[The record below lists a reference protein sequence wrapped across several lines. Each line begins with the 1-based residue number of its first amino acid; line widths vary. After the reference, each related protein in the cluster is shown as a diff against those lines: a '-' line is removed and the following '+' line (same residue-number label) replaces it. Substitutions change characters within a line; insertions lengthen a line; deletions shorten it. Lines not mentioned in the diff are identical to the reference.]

1 MDFKNRMKK
10 MGFSLMEILIAI
22 FIVAILAMVTVPI
35 INRQMEKTEE
45 YSYYLAYRTVEKL
58 SGQIVA
64 LGDPDEIAL
73 NMDDTKIAKKKEPFG
88 EKLAR
93 LINLNGIKVYLA
105 SLQQRFVHTETYIL
119 KHFIPKTMALS
130 VEMKDSVGEWSTE
143 DYDELWLAY
152 HVCNGEN
159 IVKAKKEQIINN
171 EDGTTTT
178 KVVDE
183 YYTKSD
189 FNNCDGYTKENIAN
203 QLKKNENI
211 LTAFFEFPIFVGSET
226 ALSAETATFLLNQTE
241 KPNAKAFCTE
251 YYRTKGAGKKT
262 IDDIE
267 KNIEIIFEEDVESDI
282 DDDEDEGKDE
292 SDEATAVT
300 GQVSPPTS
308 EVSGYCRI
316 NATYTV
322 NYSEEDPDQNVSAR
336 PSFAENWC
344 TVNGYVNMTNTGYP
358 DTISCEC
365 KPGFIPSYNNEKACF
380 QPCTEKD
387 EAPYSNKT
395 GGRVCCST
403 DYDTE
408 HQKCCP
414 KFSTYSE
421 TEKKCVCISLYKEDG
436 GKCVLDTCPPGS
448 TKKDDVCV
456 VNPPIIKAENFCNQ
470 ITKHWNISSSHCT
483 GFSTSND
490 TKYNESVYN
499 AAMGNNNGKYLS
511 IDAQKSAFKNIT
523 PNITFSNGLKMWI
536 LGDKAASITGLS
548 YYPNPYADNPVTS
561 SQNMCR
567 RIENVHSAIGCY
579 NANGYFCK
587 SENVCL
593 TMDDNSKA
601 QLRDARN
608 CCGALDMSDVQLAA
622 ASAGKDWKEDPT
634 AYAVGGFTI
643 FVDINGDKG
652 DGTLWDDVYPFFV
665 GANGTVYPGYP
676 LDAPKGENAISALYL
691 GGNSEK
697 QLPTDVYYYNSTD
710 ESRERKLAFAGVSYA
725 RAVCSARK
733 LSKFTP
739 YCMNLGEKFNGGTDD
754 LKGSSY
760 IQDDNSATSKNPC
773 DKYNC
778 FVSVRQ
784 KLKSF

>member
-1 MDFKNRMKK
+1 MDLKKHMKK

-35 INRQMEKTEE
+35 INKQMEKTEE
-45 YSYYLAYRTVEKL
+45 YSYYLAYRTVEKMA
-58 SGQIVA
+58 GQIVA
-64 LGDPDEIAL
+64 LGDPDEVAL

-93 LINLNGIKVYLA
+93 LVNLNGIKIYFA

-119 KHFIPKTMALS
+119 KHFMPKTLALSVTLDGLNEEWGSDDYDYIWLAYQVCSGKQIPKTKNVVTNA
-130 VEMKDSVGEWSTE
+130 
-143 DYDELWLAY
+143 
-152 HVCNGEN
+152 
-159 IVKAKKEQIINN
+159 
-171 EDGTTTT
+171 DGTTTEQI
-178 KVVDE
+178 V
-183 YYTKSD
+183 YYAKAD
-189 FNNCDGYTKENIAN
+189 FENCKGYTDADSVNDI
-203 QLKKNENI
+203 KKHEI
-211 LTAFFEFPIFVGSET
+211 LADELFSFEAFSGLDKMS
-226 ALSAETATFLLNQTE
+226 LATGAATIIIGQAD
-241 KPNAKAFCTE
+241 KPNAKAFCE
-251 YYRTKGAGKKT
+251 EFFRTKASGKRT
-262 IDDIE
+262 INE
-267 KNIEIIFEEDVESDI
+267 VEHTISVNYNP
-282 DDDEDEGKDE
+282 DEDSSVEVPDNDNEDEDGYEGSTEDMVE
-292 SDEATAVT
+292 TPMTE
-300 GQVSPPTS
+300 TS
-308 EVSGYCRI
+308 GLCHISS
-316 NATYTV
+316 TYV
-322 NYSEEDPDQNVSAR
+322 LDYEDEDPNQNVSAR
-336 PSFAENWC
+336 PEFAANWC
-344 TVNGYVNMTNTGYP
+344 VNNGYVNMTNTGAP

-365 KPGFIPSYNNEKACF
+365 LSGFVPSYNNEKACF
-380 QPCTEKD
+380 QPCAEKD
-387 EAPYSNKT
+387 EAPYANNT
-395 GGRVCCST
+395 GGRVCCAT
-403 DYDTE
+403 DYDPE

-414 KFSTYSE
+414 KNSTYNE
-421 TEKKCVCISLYKEDG
+421 TEKKCKCISMYKEEG
-436 GKCVLDTCPPGS
+436 GSCVLDRCPPGS

-456 VNPPIIKAENFCNQ
+456 VNPPIIKAENFCKQ
-470 ITKHWNISSSHCT
+470 ITKHWNISDSHCS

-490 TKYNESVYN
+490 TKNYEAVYN
-499 AAMGNNNGKYLS
+499 AAMGASGGKYLS
-511 IDAQKSAFKNIT
+511 INSQKSAFKNIT

-536 LGDKAASITGLS
+536 LGDKAASIPGLS
-548 YYPNPYADNPVTS
+548 YYPNPYDDNPVTA

-567 RIENVHSAIGCY
+567 RVENAHTAIACY

-593 TMDDNSKA
+593 TMDDNSKSA
-601 QLRDARN
+601 LRDARN
-608 CCGALDMSDVQLAA
+608 CCGALDMSDIQLAA

-634 AYAVGGFTI
+634 AYAIGGFTI

-676 LDAPKGENAISALYL
+676 LDAPKGENSASSLYL

-697 QLPTDVYYYNSTD
+697 QLPTDVYYYNSTAD
-710 ESRERKLAFAGVSYA
+710 SRERKVAFVGVSYA

-739 YCMNLGEKFNGGTDD
+739 YCMNLGEKFNGGTAD